1 LNPCFSA
8 GFLFSILES
17 PHKKSKESY
26 IMQISSESVK
36 VGHPDLVADIIAA
49 NIIAGIIDEE
59 KKLKLTLAN
68 MPHCGIEVF
77 LGKGICLV
85 GGEVRTRAYVD
96 IDKIARDTVIEL
108 GYNHAAVGL
117 NGHLMGVLNAIIP
130 QSPDINQGTS
140 CLLNKDKEIG
150 AGDQGI
156 MYGFACDETPELLPL
171 PYVLVNKL
179 MRAFEFCQNPIFAPD
194 GKGQVSVDYDTKTG
208 KPLRLAKVLM
218 SNSIDYRFVKGARST
233 VRDKARKIA
242 FDCLKD
248 YVDKKT
254 EFLFNPTGEWNAI
267 NSCSAADSGVT
278 GRKLVVQFYGGYP
291 GAQLGGGAVVNKTPE
306 KVDCSAAFGSRYVAK
321 NIVAAGLASK
331 CSVQLAYAIGIA
343 RPFSIYVNTFGTG
356 RVSDDRLEKIIED
369 HFDLTPEGM
378 IEKFGL
384 LNGDIYRKI
393 PRTLFMDNYR
403 WEKTDMVKDLQKA
416 AK

>member
-1 LNPCFSA
+1 M
-8 GFLFSILES
+8 
-17 PHKKSKESY
+17 
-26 IMQISSESVK
+26 IMQISSEGVK

-49 NIIAGIIDEE
+49 NVIAEILDGERKE
-59 KKLKLTLAN
+59 KDGLNLAN

-85 GGEVRTRAYVD
+85 GGEVRTRVFVD
-96 IDKIARDTVIEL
+96 IDQIARDAVLAL

-117 NGHLMGVLNAIIP
+117 NGHTMGVLNAIIP

-140 CLLNKDKEIG
+140 CLLNKDHEIG
-150 AGDQGI
+150 AGDQGL

-179 MRAFEFCQNPIFAPD
+179 MRAFEYCQDPMFAPD
-194 GKGQVSVDYDTKTG
+194 GKGQVSIDYDIKTG
-208 KPLRLAKVLM
+208 RPIRVAKILM
-218 SNSIDYRFVKGARST
+218 SNAVDYRYVKSNHGK
-233 VRDKARKIA
+233 VRDRAKKIA

-248 YVDKKT
+248 CVDRKT
-254 EFLFNPTGEWNAI
+254 EFLFNPTGEWNAL
-267 NSCSAADSGVT
+267 NSCSSADSGVT
-278 GRKLVVQFYGGYP
+278 GRKLVVQLYGGYP

-306 KVDCSAAFGSRYVAK
+306 KVDCSAVFGSRYVAK

-343 RPFSIYVNTFGTG
+343 KPFSVYVNTFGTG
-356 RVSDDRLEKIIED
+356 KISDEKLEKIIEEI
-369 HFDLTPEGM
+369 FDLTPQGM

-384 LNGDIYRKI
+384 LKSDIYRKI
-393 PRTLFMDNYR
+393 PRTLFMDDYR
-403 WEKTDMVKDLQKA
+403 WEKTDKMKDLQKA